1 MDVVNALLVGMV
13 LVGFVLLGASR
24 LGTGIRQVALQG
36 ALLSALTLAE
46 HAGWAAPWRVWVLAL
61 GSLLVKAVVFPYLLR
76 RALREVDVRREVEP
90 FIGFTASVLVGVG
103 VFAAS
108 LWIASRL
115 PLPASVVSPLLVP
128 VALFTLFVGLLLLV
142 SRRKALTQVVG
153 YLVVENGVYC
163 FGLALPEDSPL
174 SIEVG
179 ILLDVFAA
187 VFIMGIMIYQIGREF
202 DHIDADRLAELRE
215 EAS

>member
-1 MDVVNALLVGMV
+1 MAAVNALLVGMV

-61 GSLLVKAVVFPYLLR
+61 GSLLVKAIVFPYLLR

-90 FIGFTASVLVGVG
+90 FIGFTTSVLVGVG
-103 VFAAS
+103 AFAAS
-108 LWIASRL
+108 LWIGSRL
-115 PLPASVVSPLLVP
+115 PLPASVASPLLVP
-128 VALFTLFVGLLLLV
+128 VALFTVLVGLLLLV

-163 FGLALPEDSPL
+163 FGLALPEDAPL

-187 VFIMGIMIYQIGREF
+187 VFIMGIMIYQISREF
-202 DHIDADRLAELRE
+202 DHIDADRLADLRE
-215 EAS
+215 DAA